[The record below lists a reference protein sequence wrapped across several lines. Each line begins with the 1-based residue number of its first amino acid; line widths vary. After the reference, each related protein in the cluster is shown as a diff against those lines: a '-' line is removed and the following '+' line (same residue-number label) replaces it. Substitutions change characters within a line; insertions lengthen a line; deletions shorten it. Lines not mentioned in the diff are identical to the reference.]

1 MQFDPGHEYCKA
13 ERRALSRLSVSSIE
27 ANVNDHNLN
36 KSLINSSSN
45 QPPS

>member
-13 ERRALSRLSVSSIE
+13 ERRAVSHLSDSLTEGNSQNLTSSSI
-27 ANVNDHNLN
+27 
-36 KSLINSSSN
+36 KTPIN